1 MGSIIFLV
9 AMLGA
14 IAVVF
19 WLMNRSGSKKSVD
32 LSKKQ
37 YERPPLGGAIASNS
51 VTPGNN
57 ILSHNSEIWEQRRKK
72 AHSLSQAQSD
82 KHGHIK
88 FKTEREY
95 DGYSR
100 RDRQHLNPARVKKE
114 ATADD
119 LSMTSIKFETDAPAE
134 KVQAKS

>member
-1 MGSIIFLV
+1 MESIIFLL
-9 AMLGA
+9 AILGA
-14 IAVVF
+14 VAVVF
-19 WLMNRSGSKKSVD
+19 WLMNRSTSKKSVV

-37 YERPPLGGAIASNS
+37 YERQPLGGAIASNS

-57 ILSHNSEIWEQRRKK
+57 VLSHNSEIWERRRKK
-72 AHSLSQAQSD
+72 AHSLSQAKSD
-82 KHGHIK
+82 NHGHIK

-114 ATADD
+114 ATTDD
-119 LSMTSIKFETDAPAE
+119 LTMTSIKFEKDAPAD
-134 KVQAKS
+134 KVQTKS

>member
-1 MGSIIFLV
+1 MESIIFLL
-9 AMLGA
+9 AILGA
-14 IAVVF
+14 VAVVF

-32 LSKKQ
+32 LPKKQ
-37 YERPPLGGAIASNS
+37 YERQPLGGSIAANS

-57 ILSHNSEIWEQRRKK
+57 ILSRNSEIWEQRRKK
-72 AHSLSQAQSD
+72 AHSLSETQSD